1 MPRVQCGRGI
11 AAVTALLLA
20 LAAPPAAAAAAASG
34 ALITVAQKEQ
44 ATSRLLQQLSD
55 LGARGCPDMGVRQ
68 LALSSRRPA

>member
-20 LAAPPAAAAAAASG
+20 LAAPPAAAAAASG